1 MFTQKRQDLIK
12 EISTIRGNTFVIS
25 YITGDRQPFRTSI
38 ADDIIPLLQRHLEDA
53 SPKKISLFLYTR
65 GGDMI
70 APLRIVKL
78 LRSYCDYLEVL
89 IPRYSHSAGTLIALG
104 ADKIVMGRLGELSP
118 VDPTIMHPL
127 NPEISID
134 SKESTPKQKIP
145 ISVEDINSYFL
156 FAKEKAGV
164 GQDKLDRIYEFLVS
178 NNQPDKSI
186 SPLLIGS
193 SYRSYRMSKMLAEKL
208 LKLHMRGFFQSF
220 RIKKIVEELTGRI
233 SIHNYPITRDE
244 AKKLG
249 LNIEFANASF
259 GKTIEELF
267 VQYAQE
273 LKLNAPFNPMEI
285 LGDKTTNNFAYAG
298 AYIESYGKLDE
309 FLFRGVV
316 SKVEKD
322 GQININMNM
331 LGSNWQETK

>member
-12 EISTIRGNTFVIS
+12 EISTNRGNTFVVS

-38 ADDIIPLLQRHLEDA
+38 ADDTIPLLQRHLEDA

-134 SKESTPKQKIP
+134 SKEPTSKQKIP

-178 NNQPDKSI
+178 NSQPDKSI

-244 AKKLG
+244 ARELG
-249 LNIEFANASF
+249 LNIEFADASF

-267 VQYAQE
+267 DQYAQE
-273 LKLNAPFNPMEI
+273 LKLNTPFNPMEI
-285 LGDKTTNNFAYAG
+285 LGDKTTNNFAYEG

-309 FLFRGVV
+309 FLFKGVV
-316 SKVEKD
+316 NKVEKD
-322 GQININMNM
+322 GQVNINMNM
-331 LGSNWQETK
+331 LGSNWQKIK